1 MDNLNMYQ
9 GGDKSTFSIN
19 ALTYMFETSYAA
31 DIASKGVSPAE
42 ISYFIHFHNINFGAI
57 NSAPL

>member
-1 MDNLNMYQ
+1 MDNLNIYQ
-9 GGDKSTFSIN
+9 GGGKSTFSIN
-19 ALTYMFETSYAA
+19 ALTYMFKKSYAA

-42 ISYFIHFHNINFGAI
+42 ISYFIDFHNINFGAI